1 LEGVSRLPICELCG
15 RMVSRAMKIE
25 VEGATV
31 EVCGECA
38 SKAKA
43 RVIREIKRDSATV
56 KPKLRTNLERDDIS
70 MELESKIL
78 RQDYGRIIREA
89 RERCG
94 LRIEDL
100 ARIIG
105 EKSSVIQRIEAGKL
119 KPDLELASKL
129 EKILKISLFEATSS
143 YTFKVADSSEFVLTV
158 ADILA
163 VSEGRVKRR
172 VEDIR
177 TETGS

>member
-1 LEGVSRLPICELCG
+1 MPICELCG
-15 RMVSRAMKIE
+15 RKIPRAMKIE
-25 VEGATV
+25 VEGAIV
-31 EVCGECA
+31 EVCSECA

-43 RVIREIKRDSATV
+43 RVIREIRRDSATV
-56 KPKLRTNLERDDIS
+56 KPKMHVNPERDDIS
-70 MELESKIL
+70 VELESKIL

-89 RERCG
+89 RERYS
-94 LRIEDL
+94 LRVEDL

-119 KPDLELASKL
+119 KPDSELATKL
-129 EKILKISLFEATSS
+129 ERILKISLFEAAPSKA
-143 YTFKVADSSEFVLTV
+143 YTFKVADGSESGLTV

-163 VSEGRVKRR
+163 VSGGRVKRR
-172 VEDIR
+172 VEDLR

>member
-1 LEGVSRLPICELCG
+1 MPICELCG
-15 RMVSRAMKIE
+15 RKVSRAVKIE
-25 VEGATV
+25 VEGAIV

-43 RVIREIKRDSATV
+43 RIIREIRRESTSS
-56 KPKLRTNLERDDIS
+56 KPKPYANPEKDDIS
-70 MELESKIL
+70 MELESRIL
-78 RQDYGRIIREA
+78 RLDYSRIVREA
-89 RERCG
+89 RERSG
-94 LRIEDL
+94 LKVDDL

-105 EKSSVIQRIEAGKL
+105 EKSSIIQRIEAGKL
-119 KPDLELASKL
+119 KPDVGLATKL
-129 EKILKISLFEATSS
+129 EKILKIRLFEETPSKT
-143 YTFKVADSSEFVLTV
+143 YKFNVADSFETGLTV

-172 VEDIR
+172 VEDLH